1 MNILVIGCGK
11 MGLSHCSLFNS
22 HPSVDKVYIEDKSKA
37 LLSQISRH
45 TNLHRFDGYLNDFIV
60 SDEINGV
67 VVATPTQNHYEFAKL
82 AILSNKTCFIEKPIT
97 NNFSNSF
104 DLFNLACS
112 NNVPLF
118 SGYVNRFNPIMNLAK
133 KLIINGSIGEV
144 VHYHNRMT
152 GCVVK
157 PSNSKSTSNSNAT
170 LNSAMVEYGSHAINL
185 ALFFFGHP
193 LNMNISAKRSIFSKN
208 SDDYGEIILH
218 HTNSILGSNT
228 VNWCDLT
235 QRKAFNSI
243 EIWGDKGFMK
253 ITKQTLQLYS
263 ESENCDDGGYK
274 KGWNSWTTPEIVKGS
289 DYYLRGED
297 YSLQAQSFVKL
308 MKKSGEWKS
317 AFVDAVITDEILNF
331 YQNNNM
337 TASYENFFR
346 R

>member
-1 MNILVIGCGK
+1 MNILIIGCGK
-11 MGLSHCSLFNS
+11 MGLSHCSIFNS
-22 HPSVDKVYIEDKSKA
+22 HPSIEKVYIDDTNKA
-37 LLSQISRH
+37 LLSQIYRH
-45 TNLHRFDGYLNDFIV
+45 TNLHSFDECLEDFIC
-60 SDEINGV
+60 SNKIHGV
-67 VVATPTQNHYEFAKL
+67 VIATPTQYHYEFAKL
-82 AILSNKTCFIEKPIT
+82 AILSNKICFIEKPFTSSFT
-97 NNFSNSF
+97 NSS
-104 DLFNLACS
+104 DLYNLACS
-112 NNVPLF
+112 RNTPLLC
-118 SGYVNRFNPIMNLAK
+118 GYVNRFNPIINLAK
-133 KLIINGSIGEV
+133 KLLNNGSIGKI

-157 PSNSKSTSNSNAT
+157 SSNSISTSNSNT
-170 LNSAMVEYGSHAINL
+170 SVNSAMIEYGSHAINL

-193 LNMNISAKRSIFSKN
+193 FNMTISAKRSIFSKN

-218 HTNSILGSNT
+218 HTNSIIGSNT

-263 ESENCDDGGYK
+263 ESENCDDGGCQ
-274 KGWNSWTTPEIVKGS
+274 KGWNTWTTPEIVKGS

-297 YSLQAQSFVKL
+297 YSLQAQSFVNL